1 MAATSH
7 SRHLASLAASVRTAN
22 AGNFG
27 KVIDAEEDT
36 IAVLKQEEQ
45 VNIDQ
50 RNWCKETTFTRE
62 TEKSRH
68 KYKIEKTEAKIEKL
82 NKKKEKL
89 EDAIVAT
96 DAEILAAQEE
106 VQTIEAARVAQ
117 IDVFLKAK
125 KDDET
130 TAALSVCQWTTS
142 EPSTSMTTSTRARS
156 RAP

>member
-7 SRHLASLAASVRTAN
+7 SFRLASLAASVRTAN

-27 KVIDAEEDT
+27 KVIDAEEDI

-62 TEKSRH
+62 TEKGRH

-96 DAEILAAQEE
+96 DAQILATQQE
-106 VQTIEAARVAQ
+106 VQ
-117 IDVFLKAK
+117 
-125 KDDET
+125 
-130 TAALSVCQWTTS
+130 
-142 EPSTSMTTSTRARS
+142 TSTRARS
-156 RAP
+156 RAL